1 MNEKIVLVMSF
12 LLASGTIVL
21 AGQPLEEW
29 ILPVDELVSSRFEM
43 SIDIPTVGA
52 AVSGEWD
59 GNGRAQVWLL
69 GSEESSLVLDTA
81 QISDGRFES
90 YCGESCAVD
99 NFDAKNLV
107 VSSDGASVYVKNVEF
122 IVPRASFGMAQCPGC
137 QKVALAGVPN
147 HQILA
152 VVVMILLLVVSA
164 HIMRHVCRNNVCK
177 RGSLGVF
184 VSGAGVLLA
193 LFGVTVVAPE
203 GSVGAFVQYATSVL
217 AAVGI
222 IALFSFGAVEMA
234 SRSKEWHEKQ
244 Q

>member
-1 MNEKIVLVMSF
+1 MNEKLVLIMSF
-12 LLASGTIVL
+12 LLASGTIIL
-21 AGQPLEEW
+21 AGQPVEEW
-29 ILPVDELVSSRFEM
+29 ILPVDSLVSSHFELPL
-43 SIDIPTVGA
+43 SVPITGA

-59 GNGRAQVWLL
+59 GNGRAQVWLR
-69 GSEESSLVLDTA
+69 GESELALVLDTA
-81 QISDGRFES
+81 LLSNNRFNS
-90 YCGESCAVD
+90 HCGASCAID
-99 NFDAKNLV
+99 KFDVNNLV
-107 VSSDGASVYVKNVEF
+107 VESVGANVYIKDVEF

-147 HQILA
+147 HHILA

-164 HIMRHVCRNNVCK
+164 HIMRHVCKNNVCK

-184 VSGAGVLLA
+184 IGGAGVLLA
-193 LFGVTVVAPE
+193 LFGVTLVAPD
-203 GSVGAFVQYATSVL
+203 GSFGAFVQYATSVL

-234 SRSKEWHEKQ
+234 SRGKEWHEKQ

>member
-12 LLASGTIVL
+12 LLASGTIIL
-21 AGQPLEEW
+21 AGQPVEEW
-29 ILPVDELVSSRFEM
+29 ILPVDELVSSHFELP
-43 SIDIPTVGA
+43 IDVPTIGA

-69 GSEESSLVLDTA
+69 GDKTNSLVLDTS
-81 QISDGRFES
+81 QISNGRFES
-90 YCGESCAVD
+90 YCDESCAID
-99 NFDAKNLV
+99 NFDVKNIIIR
-107 VSSDGASVYVKNVEF
+107 SEGANIYVKNVEF

-164 HIMRHVCRNNVCK
+164 HIMKHVCKNNICK

-184 VSGAGVLLA
+184 ISGAGVLLA
-193 LFGVTVVAPE
+193 LFGVTVVAPN
-203 GSVGAFVQYATSVL
+203 GSAGEFIQYATSVL

-234 SRSKEWHEKQ
+234 SRGKEWHERQ